1 MQEYDHHIFICLGK
15 RCSKKGA
22 EDLLDAFKG
31 FIKKSGM
38 QGLYRVSRSGC
49 LKACKET
56 RAEGEYSPIVVIYP
70 QGTWYGKVTKGD
82 VSEIVDSLKVG
93 GEPVERLLLHR
104 NF

>member
-22 EDLLDAFKG
+22 EDLLDAFKDSV
-31 FIKKSGM
+31 KDKGM

-49 LKACKET
+49 LKTCKET
-56 RAEGEYSPIVVIYP
+56 LVEGEYSPIVVIYP
-70 QGTWYGKVTKGD
+70 QGVWYGKITEGD

-93 GEPVERLLLHR
+93 SEPVERLLIHR